1 VVKLAGWGDKNS
13 NNWILQPTKNMGFS
27 SSARAT
33 EPQVPEGMV
42 VFALCLLKASAAPD
56 EGSKEKK
63 I

>member
-1 VVKLAGWGDKNS
+1 MKFKYYTWDFCS
-13 NNWILQPTKNMGFS
+13 QINMGFS
-27 SSARAT
+27 SCFKKAT
-33 EPQVPEGMV
+33 EPQVPEGTV